1 MFRRVIASALALAL
15 CASASVPAFADSE
28 AADDSTLGTQAT
40 ADDSA
45 TGDGSSAATTGTDSI
60 RQTSYTNYVK
70 KYADAARP
78 DQTVEVLG
86 KDYDPASVT
95 DAQITVTTVDGEN
108 DVMQW
113 ANQEGSVSWTVNI
126 PETGVYNIKMIYEA
140 LESNT
145 NDVEFSL
152 LIDGESPYATASRIT
167 LSKRWINES
176 EIKQDSRQNDIRP
189 GQISTP
195 CWQETPLED
204 IDGLFNEPLEFY
216 MEAGEHTITFESEKA
231 EFAVKSFTFYQ
242 YEAPAAYTAP
252 SDSDLTQA
260 QGQKI
265 TLEGETAAYKSS
277 RTLYPTSD
285 KSSYLTS
292 SANGSSPTKTRYNTI
307 GSGSWTQS
315 TQTVTWEFNVDKAGY
330 YKIGIRGRQDQMRG
344 MYSNRRLYVNGEVPC
359 LEANQIKFY
368 YDTDWSITTPKS
380 ENGDDLYFYLQAG
393 TNTISLEAVPGEIGE
408 IMGDLDEL
416 VYNINSYYRQIR
428 QITGPDPDEYNN
440 YMIDTA
446 IPSIVPDFKEYA
458 QTLRDK
464 KAEIEK
470 LSGSGG
476 TEAET
481 LEKMAIVL
489 DKCIKKPDLIPE
501 MMSQIKDN
509 ITSVSS
515 FVNQY
520 REQPLEV
527 DMIEVATSDQDFTSC
542 DKSFFGSLGF
552 GFKGFIGSFFEDY
565 NALSDEDESAME
577 CWVMLGRDNAEALQ
591 QLISSEY
598 NPTAKTKI
606 NLKLV
611 QGGIVEATFAGK
623 GPDLALFMGGDFP
636 IQLAARGVLTDL
648 TTFSDFDEVKSRF
661 ADDATVLYQYN
672 GGTYGLPCDQTFPML
687 FYRSDIL
694 SEYGIDPATDLNTWD
709 GLLNCLPTLQRNY
722 LEVGLI
728 LPVMT
733 NTGGTTQVSAI
744 TEPGNTFAMLLLQQ
758 GLNYYN
764 DEQTKTTFDTQ
775 EAVNAFDTWTKFYTT
790 YSFQQTYDAFTR
802 FRTGDMPVVI
812 QNYTFYNQ
820 LSVAAPE
827 IKGCWGFQPVPG
839 TVQEDGTINHAANS
853 NGSGAIIFTKAA
865 DQEGAWDFI
874 KWFTSTDAQVKYG
887 NNIESILGTMGRYAT
902 ANEEALQQL
911 SWTTSEVNLL
921 LDQLNSQVEIPIIPA
936 SYGVT
941 RNVMNA
947 FRAVVNDYDN
957 ARDTLFWYNK
967 DINDEITRKLEDLG
981 LYDN

>member
-458 QTLRDK
+458 KTLRDK

-648 TTFSDFDEVKSRF
+648 TTFSDFDEVKTRF

-733 NTGGTTQVSAI
+733 STGGTTQVSAI

-775 EAVNAFDTWTKFYTT
+775 EAVNAFDTWTKFYTI

>member
-70 KYADAARP
+70 KYTDAARP
-78 DQTVEVLG
+78 DKTVEVLG

-277 RTLYPTSD
+277 RTLYPTAD

-344 MYSNRRLYVNGEVPC
+344 MYSNRRLYVNGEVRC

-458 QTLRDK
+458 KTLRDK

-648 TTFSDFDEVKSRF
+648 TTFSDFDEVKTRF

-733 NTGGTTQVSAI
+733 STGGTTQVSAI